1 MKINKKGKIQ
11 DKYIGN
17 KNNIN
22 NKDISK
28 KEKSQNILEFENNI
42 EIRKIS
48 LPIRKNCFNSPK
60 RKKLII
66 KNSESS
72 NNNNKIIE
80 EENIYFSFGKIK
92 PEITNKDKYIESQK
106 IIPNFDFEKNK
117 NNILTE
123 KNELNHENVS
133 LNDANI
139 IKRKKNNI
147 PKPSIK
153 NNNNKSSINL
163 DMEKI
168 NYTLRNNDFL
178 SNNIINKNNSIMPL
192 TSLLN
197 KCCTN
202 KDEKD
207 MKAIEEFM
215 GNFKNKE
222 RSESLQKALNMYKR
236 YKSLSKLNS
245 PNKLNNSCCELNN
258 VKNSLVNQKSEQN
271 FLQQQ
276 RSEEN
281 LFAKKKINKKLV
293 KVNYDIKNNN
303 ENNYYYESHQNKN
316 NVKSNYNINN
326 SEKKVKKYFLRK
338 VIREEKCYRDKNGN
352 IHVVD
357 YKQSLIKDDK
367 PIFNL
372 KKNVNGKLIKKDLSH
387 KCFKIHK
394 ISSNKPL
401 DLKNNNKKINVE
413 INQINNIKSYNN
425 INNFSSINNYNNI
438 NNKNIEDKNNIYS
451 RNNNSNKL
459 RIINLSK
466 RMGEND
472 LNNRNLN
479 NSKKCRQ
486 KIKLVKYT
494 TNNNNIINNNKI
506 NKLPLDKINYY
517 TVNNAN
523 SIQRN
528 FSFQNLYH
536 YNKYNNNNQSF
547 YYPKNA
553 NLINNQLKV
562 VPKRNYDY
570 PKYNNNTDNFDN
582 LNKNC
587 EFNNIYYKE
596 NIYPETDRTY
606 SLNRN
611 NSNCSFFESKS
622 ISNNKKHHKVL
633 KNSNSYIIFKR
644 NGEYEIDYIKDKTYN
659 NYNNQSNNN
668 NYCDEIKINQNN
680 LFNKKIISNNYYNN
694 NEYNNNNRYI
704 NYYEPDKIYYYNHPK

>member
-303 ENNYYYESHQNKN
+303 
-316 NVKSNYNINN
+316 
-326 SEKKVKKYFLRK
+326 
-338 VIREEKCYRDKNGN
+338 
-352 IHVVD
+352 
-357 YKQSLIKDDK
+357 
-367 PIFNL
+367 
-372 KKNVNGKLIKKDLSH
+372 
-387 KCFKIHK
+387 
-394 ISSNKPL
+394 
-401 DLKNNNKKINVE
+401 KKINVE

-606 SLNRN
+606 ALNRN

-644 NGEYEIDYIKDKTYN
+644 NGEHEIDYIKDKTYN